1 MCGSRGVIN
10 SFFIHL
16 QVRYVLFCLIL
27 SIYSI
32 LIFEKRGNSQR
43 KYAELEWKNGD
54 FCHNALHFHP
64 PPPIKYTDR
73 IKLYHVCFGLGIT
86 ISRWIDISIHSFSV
100 VILIWVNSRI
110 SSARC
115 GTARQYVYYFF
126 FIFCTVAFDSPHVH
140 WKFSVKS

>member
-1 MCGSRGVIN
+1 MRGSRGVIN

-54 FCHNALHFHP
+54 FCHHALHFNP
-64 PPPIKYTDR
+64 PPPNKIYRDR

-115 GTARQYVYYFF
+115 GTAVCQYFF
-126 FIFCTVAFDSPHVH
+126 FLHSCVRFPTCTL
-140 WKFSVKS
+140 KIQC